1 MIEPPATGASTH
13 RRGNDLL
20 RVSRGPDYLPDCE
33 PRWHTRNELPNG
45 QVDGNQPGT
54 MEKDVWQMIPL
65 WLQIAL
71 VAAFALALLLAV
83 LTAE

>member
-1 MIEPPATGASTH
+1 
-13 RRGNDLL
+13 
-20 RVSRGPDYLPDCE
+20 
-33 PRWHTRNELPNG
+33 
-45 QVDGNQPGT
+45 

>member
-1 MIEPPATGASTH
+1 VRQLLQGQAGA
-13 RRGNDLL
+13 
-20 RVSRGPDYLPDCE
+20 CE
-33 PRWHTRNELPNG
+33 AVGLETEG
-45 QVDGNQPGT
+45 G
-54 MEKDVWQMIPL
+54 QMIPL